1 MVIPPAITPEEHARL
16 WREIRSAE
24 EKTSGEIYVVVA
36 HSADDFRLVPF
47 LWAGAFALVLPWL
60 LWFATSLGLETILVL
75 QVLSFLAVSAAL
87 SPARVRYR
95 IVPRGIAADAAHRAA
110 AAQLMA
116 HGVHLDGN
124 RTAILIYVCMLPR
137 HIEIVADA
145 GIHAKID
152 ATHWQE
158 LVSVI
163 AAEAQSGRLADGLA
177 AAIRTAGMFLAKEFP
192 ATGARHRRDL
202 SRIVES

>member
-1 MVIPPAITPEEHARL
+1 MVIPPTITPEDHARL

-24 EKTSGEIYVVVA
+24 ANTSGEIYVVVA

-47 LWAGAFALVLPWL
+47 LWAAATALVLPWIV
-60 LWFATSLGLETILVL
+60 WFATNLGIETILVL

-87 SPARVRYR
+87 SPASVRYR
-95 IVPRGIAADAAHRAA
+95 IVPRGIAGDAAHRAA
-110 AAQLMA
+110 VAQLMA

-145 GIHAKID
+145 AIHAKLD
-152 ATHWQE
+152 ARHWQE
-158 LVSVI
+158 MVRLI

-177 AAIRTAGMFLAKEFP
+177 AAIRTAGGFLAKEFP
-192 ATGARHRRDL
+192 ATATHPRAEM
-202 SRIVES
+202 SRIVET